1 MVSLTMEIPHLL
13 LDKVVDVLLGRWC
26 EFHRCCRGVDRCA
39 PQLHLLINSLRA
51 AHELRWGFF
60 RALYTGTGPE
70 VVSTGTRPP

>member
-39 PQLHLLINSLRA
+39 PTVAPVDKLVAGS
-51 AHELRWGFF
+51 
-60 RALYTGTGPE
+60 
-70 VVSTGTRPP
+70 S